1 MRIEEDK
8 LGNYLR
14 SKGLKFTPE
23 RRLILREVFS
33 THRHFEV
40 DDLFI
45 RIRRRDK
52 RISRST
58 LYRTLRIMVECGL
71 LREVLFGERHS
82 HYEHVLGHEHHD
94 HLLCLGC
101 GRVIEFS
108 NDSIEN
114 LQEKVCKKHEFLA
127 KGHRLQI
134 TGYCRKCR

>member
-1 MRIEEDK
+1 MNLAEDK
-8 LGNYLR
+8 LRDYLR
-14 SKGLKFTPE
+14 PKGLKFTPE
-23 RRLILREVFS
+23 RQLILKEVFS

-40 DDLFI
+40 DDLFV

-58 LYRTLRIMVECGL
+58 LYRTLRLLVECGL

-94 HLLCLGC
+94 HLLCLRC

-108 NDSIEN
+108 NGSIEN
-114 LQEKVCKKHEFLA
+114 LQERVCREHEFQPR
-127 KGHRLQI
+127 GHQLQI
-134 TGYCRKCR
+134 RGYCRKCR

>member
-1 MRIEEDK
+1 MRIGEDK
-8 LGNYLR
+8 LRNYLR
-14 SKGLKFTPE
+14 AKGLKFTPE
-23 RRLILREVFS
+23 RQLILREVFS

-45 RIRRRDK
+45 RIRHRDK

-71 LREVLFGERHS
+71 LREVIFGERHS

-101 GRVIEFS
+101 GQVIEFS
-108 NDSIEN
+108 NASIED
-114 LQEKVCKKHEFLA
+114 LQEKVCREHEFQA